1 MGSSELNTQTQSTQF
16 PRPGLSWLQGASGG
30 GGGGGGC
37 LLWGRNAEGIGGW
50 GGVGAGV
57 RRWWS
62 PDPII
67 LNLIGRSYFLWRG
80 PQTRRRGWWGMCV
93 CVCGGGGQVC
103 YRIKGR
109 QVERTDGLRKV
120 TAGSVVLFFIVPGT
134 QLLNDTP
141 VVRWIA
147 LKSEQK
153 SG

>member
-1 MGSSELNTQTQSTQF
+1 
-16 PRPGLSWLQGASGG
+16 
-30 GGGGGGC
+30 
-37 LLWGRNAEGIGGW
+37 
-50 GGVGAGV
+50 
-57 RRWWS
+57 
-62 PDPII
+62 
-67 LNLIGRSYFLWRG
+67 
-80 PQTRRRGWWGMCV
+80 MCV
-93 CVCGGGGQVC
+93 CVAGGDRC
-103 YRIKGR
+103 EEKGR